1 VRKPLWPQEFVYT
14 PNNFQLIMLTLL
26 IFLPILFGVIIL
38 LLPSSMRASYKYL
51 TLLATLLQL
60 GISIWLYLNFKTGPA
75 FGGIDHEAQFQ
86 FMQKIPWI
94 SLNLGSAGA
103 LQADYFVGIDGISI
117 MMLVMTSLVMVI
129 AAISSWEIKSNLKG
143 FFALFLLL
151 DMALIGVFC
160 TLDFFLFYIFYEL
173 MLLPLYFL
181 IGMWGGARREY
192 AAIKFFLYTLFGSV
206 FMLLVMIGLYL
217 SVKDPATGNH
227 TFNMIAMM
235 NPANYSAGSIFS
247 VLSHQ
252 TIFGFP
258 ARTVGFIVLFVA
270 FAIKVPVVPL
280 HTWLPD
286 AHVEAPTPVSIILAG
301 ILLKIGGYGIIRIC
315 IGIFPEIAISGAW
328 WIGLLGITSIIYGA
342 LNALAQRDFKRIIA
356 YSSVSQM
363 GFVLLGIASQT
374 PEGLSGA
381 VYQMVSHGFLSAMLF
396 FLVGVVYNRV
406 HDRDIYN
413 FRGLGT
419 LMPKYTVFIMIAFFA
434 SLGLPGFSAF
444 IAEAFSLT
452 GAFRSFSFNG
462 LLPHWMAVAGAV
474 GILLSACYFLW
485 TLQRMFFGSVSLK
498 GGEIWRAAMTDLST
512 REILALVP
520 LAVATLAIGLMPSLV
535 FDKIN
540 DSVLQLV
547 EFTKSVIH

>member
-1 VRKPLWPQEFVYT
+1 MNILS
-14 PNNFQLIMLTLL
+14 LL
-26 IFLPILFGVIIL
+26 IFTPLLFGLLIIL
-38 LLPSSMRASYKYL
+38 LPSAWRAGYKYIA
-51 TLLATLLQL
+51 LLATLVQL
-60 GISIWLYLNFKTGPA
+60 GISIWMYMHFKTGA
-75 FGGIDHEAQFQ
+75 GYAGISNEGQFQ
-86 FMQKIPWI
+86 FVQKIPWI
-94 SLNLGSAGA
+94 NLDLGA
-103 LQADYFVGIDGISI
+103 MGKMQIDYFVGIDGISI
-117 MMLVMTSLVMVI
+117 TLLLMTSIVMMI
-129 AAISSWEIKSNLKG
+129 AALASWEIKSNLKG
-143 FFALFLLL
+143 FFSLFLLL
-151 DMALIGVFC
+151 NTAVLGVFC
-160 TLDFFLFYIFYEL
+160 ALDFFLFYIFYAL

-227 TFNMIAMM
+227 TFNIIQMM
-235 NPANYSAGSIFS
+235 NPANYDANS
-247 VLSHQ
+247 VFAVLGHK
-252 TIFGFP
+252 TLLGMP
-258 ARTVGFIVLFVA
+258 ARTVGFVVLFIA

-315 IGIFPEIAISGAW
+315 LGIFPEVAASGSW
-328 WIGLLGITSIIYGA
+328 WLGLLGVISILYGA
-342 LNALAQRDFKRIIA
+342 FNALAQKDFKRIIA

-374 PEGLSGA
+374 TEGISGA
-381 VYQMVSHGFLSAMLF
+381 IMQMVSHGFLASMLF

-419 LMPKYTVFIMIAFFA
+419 AMPQYTVFVMLAFFA

-444 IAEAFSLT
+444 IAELFSLA
-452 GAFRSFSFNG
+452 GVFKSPSSNG
-462 LLPHWMAVAGAV
+462 PLPQWMAVCGAV
-474 GILLSACYFLW
+474 GILFSACYFLW

-498 GGEIWRAAMTDLST
+498 GGEVWKTAMVDLNP
-512 REILALVP
+512 REIIALIPLALV
-520 LAVATLAIGLMPSLV
+520 VLAIGIMPSLV
-535 FDKIN
+535 FD
-540 DSVLQLV
+540 
-547 EFTKSVIH
+547 